1 MIGKAENFP
10 GVTIA
15 IPTHN
20 GMSWLEKSLPKFF
33 LQDYSGCFEVIL
45 IDSGS
50 TDNTAQLDR
59 DFPELQIVHIS
70 QAEFGHGKTRNLAV
84 QLSQHPLI
92 LFTVQDAVPKDNQW
106 LKGMVTSLLEN
117 ELDAVCGGQAV
128 PHDTDKN
135 PMQWYRPLS
144 NDDSVDIKTGE
155 GYDRA
160 IPQERLKMCSWDNV
174 NALYRKTSI
183 QKVPF
188 QDVRF
193 GEDMTWARDWLAQGG
208 RIGYAKRFKVWHY
221 HHQPPGFTR
230 KRQIYTHYWRH
241 QVFGVLPQPKET
253 KASLALRWLK
263 GIVVHA
269 GIKNPMRIL
278 HWMRYNKMVLDEAA
292 RATDDFLA
300 AAAAGTQAMNIL
312 YDSLGASSPMATKT
326 NNG

>member
-1 MIGKAENFP
+1 MKSL
-10 GVTIA
+10 TIV
-15 IPTHN
+15 IPTFN
-20 GMSWLEKSLPKFF
+20 GLGWLSQSIHSF
-33 LQDYSGCFEVIL
+33 LAQEYLDTWEIL
-45 IDSGS
+45 IIDSGS
-50 TDNTAQLDR
+50 TDGTVEFVKQFDR
-59 DFPELQIVHIS
+59 VRVHQIAS
-70 QAEFGHGKTRNLAV
+70 TSFGHGATRNLAV
-84 QLSQHPLI
+84 SLATGELI
-92 LFTVQDAVPKDNQW
+92 LFTVQDAVPSDNQW
-106 LKGMVTSLLEN
+106 LKGMVTSLVEN

-135 PMQWYRPLS
+135 PMQWYRPLA

-160 IPQERLKMCSWDNV
+160 SPQERFKMCSWDNV